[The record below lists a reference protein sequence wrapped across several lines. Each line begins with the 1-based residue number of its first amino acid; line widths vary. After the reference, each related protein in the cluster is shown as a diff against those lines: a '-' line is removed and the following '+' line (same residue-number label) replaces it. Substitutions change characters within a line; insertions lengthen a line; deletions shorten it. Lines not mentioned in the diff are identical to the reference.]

1 MALLDHYSK
10 PMHDV
15 HILPLMD
22 WETMKPK
29 SCIFGIHKCVD
40 ERSMQTKTI
49 LVWVRCPRT
58 DGTAGLPDLK
68 PGLTRCLLKI

>member
-29 SCIFGIHKCVD
+29 SCI
-40 ERSMQTKTI
+40 

-58 DGTAGLPDLK
+58 DGTAGLPDST
-68 PGLTRCLLKI
+68 PGLTRCFLKI